1 MRKQNKSRSFIAGI
15 LSLATLLSMLPTAL
29 LPTAFAA
36 QTSDYHDPA
45 KGWLQSSNRT
55 VEFDVNSVIRQETFL
70 CHVCDKD
77 TMFTIYRVPEYT
89 RSGQTARNNNVSYSD
104 GTSDDGTQKGNV
116 DTGLP
121 GSDSIYTGYHWAK
134 AVCNTCGTIN
144 GNFDQIRYGHNK
156 NVYYLYDCAGNFTE
170 EFELSSE
177 IEQVDDTYHKHMTE
191 NGKYCGFCYG
201 TRSTVASSL
210 ERHNFDTKI
219 LPQPA
224 HGRFAV
230 VDTCKDCGYTKNSYV
245 AAKSVVADYYGPVD
259 GASHTLSLT
268 DLSES
273 SVRTIIRYG
282 DTAESCT
289 LTTAPNYNEEGQYRV
304 FYDITYNYQ
313 GVEMDENGVAYV
325 WLHNKNAAVN
335 PGSGGTGGTGSSCA
349 CGCQDVNCGCQNPSC
364 GGNCCVDKGCGDNH
378 KFTLL
383 ESIKP
388 TCMTLGYDRY
398 LCVTCGKVEKRD
410 YEAALGHDM
419 QSMEVHPATCEENGI
434 SLEICSR
441 CGKTEKKLT
450 PKGEHKWQTSNVP
463 ATCISSGYTLK
474 ECSVCHE
481 RHITNI
487 TEALPHNYEQVET
500 PATCL
505 TSGQILHVCN
515 GCGSSFT
522 TDYKEA
528 LGHDW
533 DEGTV
538 IHDASCTEEG
548 LIEYR
553 CKRCDVTRIE
563 GGSTG
568 NNHGGISH
576 DVITSNGVLSG
587 SSTSGHIPG
596 AAATCTTP
604 QICTHCGIILA
615 SATGHSFASVT
626 TAPTCL
632 TMGYTTHTC
641 TKCAYS
647 YKSDYVDSLNHSWD
661 SGKTVVNS
669 TCNGKGMKEYTC
681 TRCDAHY
688 TESESAAGHTPG
700 AAATCT
706 EPQVCTACG
715 AVLAKPTGHTIK
727 STVTAPTCAT
737 IGFTT
742 NACQNCNFE
751 YTDKLIDQLGHRYV
765 EKVTAPTCTEQG
777 FTTYTCDRCKDTYVS
792 DYKAALDHKWSEG
805 KVIVNSTC
813 NGKGMTQYDC
823 QRCDATRVES
833 ESAEGHTPGAAATCT
848 EPQLCTVCKA
858 VLAKPTGHN
867 LKSEKTAP
875 ACTTIGYT
883 THSCKTC
890 DYSYKDEYVD
900 ALGHNYKDTV
910 KAPTCLKQGYTT
922 HTCERCKDNF
932 VTDYKDPTGH
942 KWDSGTV
949 VVNPTCT
956 SSGMTEYRC
965 ENCDAIQLESKAET
979 GHTPGAAATCT
990 EAQVCK
996 TCGVVLAKPTGHT
1009 IKSTVTAP
1017 TCTTIGFT
1025 ANACQN
1031 CNFEYM
1037 DKLIDQLG
1045 HHYAAKVTAP
1055 TCTEQGFTTYTCDRC
1070 KDTYVSDYKDAL
1082 DHKWSEGKVVV
1093 NSTCNGKGMTQ
1104 YDCERC
1110 DAIRIESESAE
1121 GHTPG
1126 VAATCTEPQ
1135 LCMVCKAV
1143 LAKPT
1148 GHNFKSKKTAPTCTT
1163 IGYTTHTCKTCGY
1176 SYKDEYVDALGHN
1189 YKDTVTAP
1197 TCLKQ
1202 GYTTHTCERCKDSF
1216 ITDYKD
1222 PTGHKWDNGTVVVN
1236 STCNGKGMTQYKCE
1250 NCEDTRLE
1258 SEDATGHTPGAAAT
1272 CTEPQVCTTCGAVIN
1287 KAFGHNFVD
1296 KVTVPTCL
1304 EGGCTTHAC
1313 ERCDASFV
1321 TDYKDAL
1328 GHNWDDG
1335 TVVVNSTCNGKGM
1348 IEYQCN
1354 HCGTHRIESED
1365 ATGHTPGEPA
1375 TCTEPKLCTVCN
1387 AVLEKATGHQF
1398 TDKVTAPTCLE
1409 GGYTTHSCDICG
1421 EGFVTDYTDP
1431 TGHDWDEGTLLHNA
1445 TCTGEGLK
1453 EYHCKNCDEK
1463 RYENNAANGHFPG
1476 EPATCTEPQTCTK
1489 CGAIIVKAAGHNFK
1503 PEVTEPTCTT
1513 MGFTNYVCENCGL
1526 EYQSKY
1532 TQPLGHCFTET
1543 VTEPACLDQGF
1554 TTHVCDHCG
1563 LTYVDEYTDAL
1574 GHDWDNGT
1582 TFVGATC
1589 NGEGMKE
1596 YRCRRCDYHRMESE
1610 SPEGHTPG
1618 KPATCLDP
1626 QVCTVCGAVLEKAT
1640 GHSMKTEVTPAT
1652 CLEMGYTTYSCENCD
1667 FSYKSDYTKPLG
1679 HNHVPTVTDPTCLEK
1694 GFTTYTCDR
1703 CEDSYVADYTDALGH
1718 EWDEGTP
1725 VTSATCKGEG
1735 VVDHRCV
1742 RCDYHRLQAA
1752 SAEGHTPGAEATCTT
1767 PQLCTECGAVLV
1779 QELGHDYKSEVT
1791 EPTCLAMGFTTNTCT
1806 RCEDTFQTSYTDA
1819 TGHTLSDWIIDQEAT
1834 FDGAGSRHK
1843 ECTVCGETLETEVL
1857 TKLYLTAITDNH
1869 GEAIVGDYTILV
1881 TDTDTFDPVIGAA
1894 VTLDKNGKLSVRL
1907 PDGRLIDYAD
1917 LTTVTVQLTKD
1928 KTVVPGMDVS
1938 VTDKNANHCAGQ
1950 TNKQGQ
1956 LTVPSTSGQTS
1967 ENGNNTSGRE
1977 DENGTRWTLN
1987 VKVIDTTTNRPIE
2000 GAKVEIS
2007 KPGTVTI
2014 TLPDGTNIDATH
2026 RVQIIVTDQNQ
2037 KPQSNV
2043 TVVVKNDQGKT
2054 EQGQTN
2060 KDGILT
2066 LPVITSAYTDDKG
2079 NAILGQYTVIV
2090 SDSEKQPVS
2099 KALVTLNLGTEGAKD
2114 SFTIQ
2119 LPDGRLLDANAKTT
2133 VTVLLPTGKG
2143 ASGLNVKVRDSKN
2156 NQSAKATDYNGV
2168 IIVPEGSGSSDN
2180 TVGTGTVDKDE
2191 NTTVN
2196 VTVNNQDGKPI
2207 KKADISVD
2215 KKGNI
2220 TINLPKDFTF
2230 EKDGSVYVTV
2240 TDNKGNPKPDASVSV
2255 KDGSDETADGRTDE
2269 DGKITLPGIVN
2280 EHHAAY
2286 VEGYEDGNFLPG
2298 KGMTRAEA
2306 ATIFARL
2313 LAEKNGDSI
2322 PRTAKTIFADIPAKA
2337 WYSGYVKY
2345 LTGYDVLYGRGDDI
2359 YAPREAI
2366 TRAEFIAMASRF
2378 FDAYG
2383 IDGELLDDFAKFN
2396 DVPDVHWASA
2406 YIKDAAAHGWIE
2418 GYDDGTFRANRSI
2431 SRAEV
2436 VTIVNRVLNR
2446 IADEDYIKGNIRKLN
2461 TFPDVRKNHWAY
2473 NDVTEAANAHG
2484 ATITRNIETW
2494 KGKE

>member
-1 MRKQNKSRSFIAGI
+1 MDAQYCVQILKLSQKGGIYLRKQSKSRSFIAGI
-15 LSLATLLSMLPTAL
+15 LSLATLLSMLPATL

-36 QTSDYHDPA
+36 QTSDYHDPE

-55 VEFDVNSVIRQETFL
+55 VEFDVNAVIRQETFF
-70 CHVCDKD
+70 CHGCDRD

-104 GTSDDGTQKGNV
+104 GTSDDGKQKGNL

-134 AVCNTCGTIN
+134 AVCNTCGMIN
-144 GNFDQIRYGHNK
+144 GNFDPIRYGNDK

-177 IEQVDDTYHKHMTE
+177 IEQVDDTYHKHTTE
-191 NGKYCGFCYG
+191 HGKYCGFCYG
-201 TRSTVASSL
+201 TRSTVTSIL
-210 ERHNFDTKI
+210 EKHNFDKKI

-224 HGRFAV
+224 HGRFAIV
-230 VDTCKDCGYTKNSYV
+230 ETCKDCGYTKTSYV

-268 DLSES
+268 DMADS

-282 DTAESCT
+282 DTADSCT

-325 WLHNKNAAVN
+325 WLHNKNAAVSS
-335 PGSGGTGGTGSSCA
+335 GSAGGNGNNCA
-349 CGCQDVNCGCQNPSC
+349 CGCQDVNCGCQKPNC

-388 TCMTLGYDRY
+388 TCVTLGYDRY

-487 TEALPHNYEQVET
+487 TEALPHNYEPIET

-538 IHDASCTEEG
+538 IHDASCVEEG

-563 GGSTG
+563 GGNTG
-568 NNHGGISH
+568 NGNGGLTH
-576 DVITSNGVLSG
+576 DVITGNGVLSG
-587 SSTSGHIPG
+587 SSVSGHIPG

-647 YKSDYVDSLNHSWD
+647 YKSDYVDSLGHNWD
-661 SGKTVVNS
+661 SGKAVVNS
-669 TCNGKGMKEYTC
+669 TCNGKGMKEYSC

-727 STVTAPTCAT
+727 STVTAPTCTT

-751 YTDKLIDQLGHRYV
+751 YTDKLVDQLGHRYV

-792 DYKAALDHKWSEG
+792 DYKAALDHKWDEG

-813 NGKGMTQYDC
+813 NGKGMTQYTC
-823 QRCDATRVES
+823 QRCDAIRVES

-858 VLAKPTGHN
+858 VLAKPTGHT
-867 LKSEKTAP
+867 LKSEKTAQT
-875 ACTTIGYT
+875 CTTIGYT
-883 THSCKTC
+883 THTCKTC

-900 ALGHNYKDTV
+900 ALGHNYK
-910 KAPTCLKQGYTT
+910 
-922 HTCERCKDNF
+922 E
-932 VTDYKDPTGH
+932 
-942 KWDSGTV
+942 
-949 VVNPTCT
+949 
-956 SSGMTEYRC
+956 
-965 ENCDAIQLESKAET
+965 
-979 GHTPGAAATCT
+979 
-990 EAQVCK
+990 
-996 TCGVVLAKPTGHT
+996 
-1009 IKSTVTAP
+1009 
-1017 TCTTIGFT
+1017 
-1025 ANACQN
+1025 
-1031 CNFEYM
+1031 
-1037 DKLIDQLG
+1037 
-1045 HHYAAKVTAP
+1045 
-1055 TCTEQGFTTYTCDRC
+1055 
-1070 KDTYVSDYKDAL
+1070 
-1082 DHKWSEGKVVV
+1082 
-1093 NSTCNGKGMTQ
+1093 
-1104 YDCERC
+1104 
-1110 DAIRIESESAE
+1110 
-1121 GHTPG
+1121 
-1126 VAATCTEPQ
+1126 
-1135 LCMVCKAV
+1135 
-1143 LAKPT
+1143 
-1148 GHNFKSKKTAPTCTT
+1148 
-1163 IGYTTHTCKTCGY
+1163 
-1176 SYKDEYVDALGHN
+1176 
-1189 YKDTVTAP
+1189 TVTAP

-1202 GYTTHTCERCKDSF
+1202 GYTTHTCDRCKDSYV
-1216 ITDYKD
+1216 TDYKD

-1236 STCNGKGMTQYKCE
+1236 STCNGSGMTEYKCE
-1250 NCEDTRLE
+1250 NCEATRLE
-1258 SEDATGHTPGAAAT
+1258 SESAEGHTPGAAAT

-1287 KAFGHNFVD
+1287 KAFGHHFVD
-1296 KVTVPTCL
+1296 KVKAPTCL
-1304 EGGCTTHAC
+1304 EGGFTTHAC

-1348 IEYQCN
+1348 VEYKCS
-1354 HCGTHRIESED
+1354 HCDAHHIESEE

-1375 TCTEPKLCTVCN
+1375 TCTEPQLCTVCN
-1387 AVLEKATGHQF
+1387 AVLTKATGHRF
-1398 TDKVTAPTCLE
+1398 TDKVTAPTCLK

-1431 TGHDWDEGTLLHNA
+1431 TGHDWDEGTIIHNA
-1445 TCTGEGLK
+1445 TCTGESLK

-1463 RYENNAANGHFPG
+1463 RYENNASAGHTPG

-1489 CGAIIVKAAGHNFK
+1489 CGAIIAKATGHNFK

-1513 MGFTNYVCENCGL
+1513 MGFTNYVCENCGF
-1526 EYQSKY
+1526 EYQGKY
-1532 TQPLGHCFTET
+1532 AQQLGHRFTAT
-1543 VTEPACLDQGF
+1543 VTEPTCLEQGF
-1554 TTHVCDHCG
+1554 TTHVCDRCG

-1582 TFVGATC
+1582 TYVGPTC

-1596 YRCRRCDYHRMESE
+1596 YRCKRCDYHRMESE

-1618 KPATCLDP
+1618 APATCLDP

-1640 GHSMKTEVTPAT
+1640 GHKMKTEVTPAT
-1652 CLEMGYTTYSCENCD
+1652 CLEMGYTTFSCENCD

-1679 HNHVPTVTDPTCLEK
+1679 HNHVPTVTEPTCLEK

-1725 VTSATCKGEG
+1725 VTSSTCKGEG
-1735 VVDHRCV
+1735 VVDHRCI

-1791 EPTCLAMGFTTNTCT
+1791 EPTCVTMGFTTNTCT
-1806 RCEDTFQTSYTDA
+1806 RCNDVFQNGYTDA
-1819 TGHTLSDWIIDQEAT
+1819 TGHTLSDWIVDQEAN
-1834 FDGAGSRHK
+1834 FDGAGSKHK
-1843 ECTVCGETLETEVL
+1843 ECTVCGEVLETEVL

-1869 GEAIVGDYTILV
+1869 GEAIVGDYTVLV
-1881 TDTDTFDPVIGAA
+1881 TDTDTFAPVIGAT

-1928 KTVVPGMDVS
+1928 KTAVPKMDVT

-1950 TNKQGQ
+1950 TNNEGQ
-1956 LTVPSTSGQTS
+1956 LTVPSTSGQTG

-1987 VKVIDTTTNRPIE
+1987 VKVIDTTTNRSIE
-2000 GAKVEIS
+2000 GAKVEIGKS
-2007 KPGTVTI
+2007 GTVTI
-2014 TLPDGTNIDATH
+2014 TLPDGTNIDAAH

-2037 KPQSNV
+2037 KPQNNV

-2060 KDGILT
+2060 KDGILI

-2079 NAILGQYTVIV
+2079 STILGQYTVIV
-2090 SDSEKQPVS
+2090 TDSEKQPVS

-2114 SFTIQ
+2114 SFTVQ

-2143 ASGLNVKVRDSKN
+2143 ASGLNVKVTDSKN
-2156 NQSAKATDYNGV
+2156 NQSAKDTDFNGV
-2168 IIVPEGSGSSDN
+2168 IVVPEGSGSSDN

-2230 EKDGSVYVTV
+2230 EKDGSVYITV

-2255 KDGSDETADGRTDE
+2255 KDGNNETADGRTDE
-2269 DGKITLPGIVN
+2269 DGKITLPDIVN

-2306 ATIFARL
+2306 AAIFARL

-2322 PRTAKTIFADIPAKA
+2322 PKTAKTIFTDIPAKA

-2345 LTGYDVLYGRGDDI
+2345 LTGYDVLYGRGDDT

-2383 IDGELLDDFAKFN
+2383 IEGELLDDFAKFN

-2446 IADEDYIKGNIRKLN
+2446 IADEDYIKSNIRKLN
-2461 TFPDVRKNHWAY
+2461 TFPDVKKNHWAY
-2473 NDVTEAANAHG
+2473 YDVTEAANAHD
-2484 ATITRNIETW
+2484 ATITRSIETW
-2494 KGKE
+2494 KDKE